1 MYHVGWFPFA
11 GGWLVGLLVFA
22 AFVVLIAWGI
32 AWILRGD
39 SRYRGAPPPMPPAVP
54 PSPSPRADPALQILR
69 ERFARGEI
77 SEAEYLTASRVLGA
91 PEPPPGSG
99 TGPAAGAAARAD
111 PRRHVPSVARPITK
125 RLAFGKGSFKVR
137 PRRRSAG

>member
-39 SRYRGAPPPMPPAVP
+39 TRYRGAPPPPTMPPP
-54 PSPSPRADPALQILR
+54 PPRADPALQILR

-77 SEAEYLTASRVLGA
+77 SESEYAAASRVLGG
-91 PEPPPGSG
+91 PEPPP
-99 TGPAAGAAARAD
+99 AAGTD
-111 PRRHVPSVARPITK
+111 RPIGPPP
-125 RLAFGKGSFKVR
+125 A
-137 PRRRSAG
+137 